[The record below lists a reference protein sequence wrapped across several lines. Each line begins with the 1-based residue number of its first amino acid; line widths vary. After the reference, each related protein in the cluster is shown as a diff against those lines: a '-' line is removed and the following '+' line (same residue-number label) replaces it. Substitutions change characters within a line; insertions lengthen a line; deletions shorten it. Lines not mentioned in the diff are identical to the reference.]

1 MERPLDLGSG
11 LNPGRLWSVATV
23 SEAPS
28 DHYRDPQTLDHLRK
42 IASGIFAKHGID
54 FATAKRAGGWT
65 NLTWLAGGLALRLA
79 ARPGQDK
86 IWREAMLAALLPP
99 AVGFPPILE
108 TGVIEEYEW
117 SLSQE
122 IPGKNLGDVWNN
134 LTWNERTNAL
144 RQLWEKVLA
153 VHSVDINAAT
163 GLAREKPWFNA
174 ADTQAAEA
182 SLSSLVKHKNLSS
195 PQADILRAALA
206 RFWTVLPAAAC
217 VLNHGDLTIE
227 NALWHA
233 GKVVSLLDFEF
244 AVIAPAELDL
254 NEIVKCAFAP
264 GERHESLPDPE
275 RAGLPQMQKVVAELA
290 KPVISHPGGKDLLMG
305 YAILLELWMLE
316 DWLAHPEGEGPLE
329 QWQPY
334 RMLLSLA
341 DGQGGYLAQL
351 LA

>member
-1 MERPLDLGSG
+1 
-11 LNPGRLWSVATV
+11 V

-28 DHYRDPQTLDHLRK
+28 DQHRDPQTLDHLRK
-42 IASGIFAKHGID
+42 IASGIFAKHDID

-65 NLTWLAGGLALRLA
+65 NLTWLAGGLVLRLA

-86 IWREAMLAALLPP
+86 IQREARLAALLPP
-99 AVGFPPILE
+99 EVGFPPILE
-108 TGVIEEYEW
+108 TGINEGYEW
-117 SLSQE
+117 SLSRE
-122 IPGKNLGDVWNN
+122 IPSRNLGEVWND
-134 LTWNERTNAL
+134 LTWDERTDAL
-144 RQLWEKVLA
+144 CQLWKKVLA
-153 VHSVDINAAT
+153 VHSVDITAAA

-174 ADTQAAEA
+174 ADAHAAEA
-182 SLSSLVKHKNLSS
+182 SLSSLVRQQILSS

-206 RFWTVLPAAAC
+206 RFWEALPAAAS

-227 NALWHA
+227 NALWHS
-233 GKVVSLLDFEF
+233 GKIVSLLDFEF

-254 NEIVKCAFAP
+254 NELVKCAFAP
-264 GERHESLPDPE
+264 GERYASLPDSGGS
-275 RAGLPQMQKVVAELA
+275 GLQYMQKVVAQLA
-290 KPVISHPGGKDLLMG
+290 KPVIAHPGGKDLLMG

-341 DGQGGYLAQL
+341 DGQGGYLAPL

>member
-1 MERPLDLGSG
+1 M
-11 LNPGRLWSVATV
+11 

-28 DHYRDPQTLDHLRK
+28 DQYRDPQTLDQLRK
-42 IASGIFAKHGID
+42 IAAAIFDQHGIN
-54 FATAKRAGGWT
+54 FAAAKRAGGWT
-65 NLTWLAGGLALRLA
+65 NLTWLAGGLALRLSV
-79 ARPGQDK
+79 RPGQDK
-86 IWREAMLAALLPP
+86 IRREAKLAALLPP
-99 AVGFPPILE
+99 AVGFPLILE
-108 TGVIEEYEW
+108 TGATEGYEW

-122 IPGKNLGDVWNN
+122 IPGKNLGEVWND
-134 LTWNERTNAL
+134 LTWDERTNAL

-153 VHSVDINAAT
+153 VHSVDVIAAVE
-163 GLAREKPWFNA
+163 LVREKPWFNA

-182 SLSSLVKHKNLSS
+182 SLSYLVRQQIMSSL
-195 PQADILRAALA
+195 QAGILRAALD
-206 RFWTVLPAAAC
+206 RFWTALPAAAC

-254 NEIVKCAFAP
+254 NELVKCAFAP

-275 RAGLPQMQKVVAELA
+275 MAGLPKMQKVVAELA
-290 KPVISHPGGKDLLMG
+290 KPVIAHPGGKDLLMG
-305 YAILLELWMLE
+305 YAVLLELWMLE

-341 DGQGGYLAQL
+341 DGQAGYLAPL

>member
-11 LNPGRLWSVATV
+11 FDPGRLWSVETV

-28 DHYRDPQTLDHLRK
+28 DQYRDPQTLDHLRK
-42 IASGIFAKHGID
+42 IAAAIFDQHGID
-54 FATAKRAGGWT
+54 FAAAKRAGGWT

-86 IWREAMLAALLPP
+86 IRREAKLAALLPP
-99 AVGFPPILE
+99 AVGFPPTLE
-108 TGVIEEYEW
+108 TGVTEGYEW

-122 IPGKNLGDVWNN
+122 IPGKNLGEAWND
-134 LTWNERTNAL
+134 LTWDERTNAL
-144 RQLWEKVLA
+144 RLLWEKVLA
-153 VHSVDINAAT
+153 VHSVDVTAAA

-174 ADTQAAEA
+174 ADAQAAEA
-182 SLSSLVKHKNLSS
+182 SLSSLVQQKILSS

-206 RFWTVLPAAAC
+206 RFWTALPSAAC

-254 NEIVKCAFAP
+254 NELVKCAFAP
-264 GERHESLPDPE
+264 GERHDSLPDPGG
-275 RAGLPQMQKVVAELA
+275 AGLQQMQKVVAELA
-290 KPVISHPGGKDLLMG
+290 KPVIAHPDGKDLLMG

-341 DGQGGYLAQL
+341 DGQGGYLAPL